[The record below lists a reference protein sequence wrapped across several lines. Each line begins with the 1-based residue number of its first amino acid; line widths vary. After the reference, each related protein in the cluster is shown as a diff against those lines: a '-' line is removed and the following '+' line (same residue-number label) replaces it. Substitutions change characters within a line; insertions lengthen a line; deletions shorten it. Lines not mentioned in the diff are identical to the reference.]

1 MAGHLMMTPQL
12 QLVGRE
18 GAREV
23 DEGRGGWCEK
33 LKLLLRLRCVR
44 FYAKYPA

>member
-23 DEGRGGWCEK
+23 GEWKRGG
-33 LKLLLRLRCVR
+33 RMV
-44 FYAKYPA
+44 